1 MPIPKTCPQ
10 CSAPLEAKTLGKF
23 QDKFMVCLYCNFKVD
38 IPDEFEMKRAAESKS
53 RDGTSRRVEVS
64 YRRRDLTPG
73 DREPERKDK
82 LDEILDHLKERGIT
96 ADNEFL
102 TVVRREA
109 TSNGEILDAKT
120 FTEVAEKYHG
130 PEFTELARE
139 VDFAMDSAKEGVE
152 HTFEK
157 SETVERTA
165 MFLTSTE
172 DSDKINSSK
181 IILYLA
187 GTVGFI
193 VFIFWLLS

>member
-1 MPIPKTCPQ
+1 MRFWT
-10 CSAPLEAKTLGKF
+10 
-23 QDKFMVCLYCNFKVD
+23 
-38 IPDEFEMKRAAESKS
+38 
-53 RDGTSRRVEVS
+53 TSRREAS
-64 YRRRDLTPG
+64 PT
-73 DREPERKDK
+73 
-82 LDEILDHLKERGIT
+82 
-96 ADNEFL
+96 DNEFL

-130 PEFTELARE
+130 PEFTELARQ

-181 IILYLA
+181 LILYLA

-193 VFIFWLLS
+193 VFIFLLLS